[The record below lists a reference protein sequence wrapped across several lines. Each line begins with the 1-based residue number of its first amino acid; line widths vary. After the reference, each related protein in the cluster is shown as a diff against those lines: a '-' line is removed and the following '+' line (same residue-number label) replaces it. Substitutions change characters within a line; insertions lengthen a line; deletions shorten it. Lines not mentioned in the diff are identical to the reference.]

1 MASGHGGSPA
11 MKITA
16 LAAGFVLASVDATV
30 MQIAGATVQDRL
42 HAPLSRLT
50 WAVDGYVLTFAAL
63 LMLAGGLA
71 GRLGARR
78 VYLWGMAVFLAASL
92 AAALA
97 PTIEVLIAA
106 RLVQGAGAALFMPSS
121 LALLVEAFPDPRRR
135 ARVLGLW
142 SATVSSSIAL
152 GPTAGGVVV
161 GALGWRAIFLINVPL
176 AVAGMALARRY
187 IAPVPGRPAPLAV
200 PGHAALVAGLGALSF
215 ALIEGP
221 HRGWTSHP
229 VLAAIAMVLVTAVLL
244 PLRERRARTTV
255 MPWRLFRGPRFTG
268 ANTVGFLFNAAF
280 FGTLF
285 LVGLYFQHGEGAGPL
300 RAGLMVLPLTVFLP
314 LSNLAFA
321 HLSARVPTGR
331 LLIASLTLAAAS
343 SFALTTIGPASP
355 YWTTAAAL
363 AATGIAGGITSPAMT
378 AVMVDAAGPGNGGV
392 AGSVLNTGRQTG
404 TLIGIAAVGAVLGAS
419 TDWTTGAAVSF
430 SLVGA
435 AYLAAALAAWRLIA
449 RPERTGGRERR
460 AVPEPAPP
468 CSHPQTA

>member
-16 LAAGFVLASVDATV
+16 LAAGFVMASVDATV
-30 MQIAGATVQDRL
+30 MQIAGATVQERL

-78 VYLWGMAVFLAASL
+78 VYLWGMAVFLTASL

-97 PTIEVLIAA
+97 PAIEVLIAA

-121 LALLVEAFPDPRRR
+121 LALLVDAFPDPRRR
-135 ARVLGLW
+135 TRVLGLW
-142 SATVSSSIAL
+142 SAIVSSSIAL
-152 GPTAGGVVV
+152 GPTAGGVLVST
-161 GALGWRAIFLINVPL
+161 LGWRSIFLLNVPF
-176 AVAGMALARRY
+176 AIVGMALARRH
-187 IAPVPGRPAPLAV
+187 IAPVPGRRAPLAL
-200 PGHAALVAGLGALSF
+200 PGHAALAAGLGALSF

-221 HRGWTSHP
+221 HRGWTSLP
-229 VLAAIAMVLVTAVLL
+229 VLTAIAVALGTTALL
-244 PLRERRARTTV
+244 FLRERRAAAGV
-255 MPWRLFRGPRFTG
+255 MPWALFRGPRFTG

-285 LVGLYFQHGEGAGPL
+285 LVGLYFQHGAGAGPL
-300 RAGLMVLPLTVFLP
+300 RAGLMVLPMTVFIP

-321 HLSARVPTGR
+321 HLSARVKAGP
-331 LLIASLTLAAAS
+331 LLTASLLLAAAA
-343 SFALTTIGPASP
+343 SFALTTITPSSP

-363 AATGIAGGITSPAMT
+363 AATGIAGGIISPAMT
-378 AVMVDAAGPGNGGV
+378 AVMVDAAGPGNGNV
-392 AGSVLNTGRQTG
+392 AGSVLNTGRQIG
-404 TLIGIAAVGAVLGAS
+404 TLIGIAVIGAVLGAS
-419 TDWTTGAAVSF
+419 TNWTTSATIAF

-435 AYLAAALAAWRLIA
+435 AYLTAALAAWRLIA
-449 RPERTGGRERR
+449 RPERISQQAQHPT
-460 AVPEPAPP
+460 PEPTP
-468 CSHPQTA
+468 CPHHQTA

>member
-16 LAAGFVLASVDATV
+16 LAAGFVMASVDATV
-30 MQIAGATVQDRL
+30 MQIAGATVQERL

-78 VYLWGMAVFLAASL
+78 VYLAGMAVFLAASL

-97 PTIEVLIAA
+97 PAIEVLIAA

-135 ARVLGLW
+135 TRVLGLW
-142 SATVSSSIAL
+142 SAIVSSSIAL
-152 GPTAGGVVV
+152 GPTLGGVLV
-161 GALGWRAIFLINVPL
+161 GTLGWRSIFLLNLPL
-176 AVAGMALARRY
+176 AIAGMALARRH
-187 IAPVPGRPAPLAV
+187 IAPVPGRPGPLAL
-200 PGHAALVAGLGALSF
+200 PGHAALTAGLGALSF
-215 ALIEGP
+215 VLIEGP
-221 HRGWTSHP
+221 HRGWTSLP
-229 VLAAIAMVLVTAVLL
+229 VLAAIALVPGATALL
-244 PLRERRARTTV
+244 LLRERRAPATV
-255 MPWRLFRGPRFTG
+255 MPWALFRDPRFTG

-285 LVGLYFQHGEGAGPL
+285 LVGLYFQHGTGAGPI
-300 RAGLMVLPLTVFLP
+300 RAGLMVLPMTVFLP

-321 HLSARVPTGR
+321 HLSTRIPAG
-331 LLIASLTLAAAS
+331 LLLTASLVLAAAAA
-343 SFALTTIGPASP
+343 FALTALTPSGP
-355 YWTTAAAL
+355 YWATAAAL
-363 AATGIAGGITSPAMT
+363 ATTGIAGGIVSPAMT

-392 AGSVLNTGRQTG
+392 AGSVLNTGRQIG
-404 TLIGIAAVGAVLGAS
+404 TLIGVAVIGAVLGAS
-419 TDWTTGAAVSF
+419 TDWTASAAIAF

-435 AYLAAALAAWRLIA
+435 AYLAAALGAWRLIA
-449 RPERTGGRERR
+449 HPERAAGREQQHP
-460 AVPEPAPP
+460 VQESTPCTHTQPA
-468 CSHPQTA
+468 

>member
-1 MASGHGGSPA
+1 MASGRGGSPA

-16 LAAGFVLASVDATV
+16 LAAGFVMASVDATV
-30 MQIAGATVQDRL
+30 MQIAGATVQERL

-97 PTIEVLIAA
+97 PAIEVLIAA

-135 ARVLGLW
+135 TRVLGLW
-142 SATVSSSIAL
+142 SAVVSSSIAL
-152 GPTAGGVVV
+152 GPTIGGVLVST
-161 GALGWRAIFLINVPL
+161 LGWRSIFLLNVPI
-176 AVAGMALARRY
+176 AIAGMALARRH
-187 IAPVPGRPAPLAV
+187 IAPVPGRPAPLAL
-200 PGHAALVAGLGALSF
+200 PGHAALAAGLGALSF

-221 HRGWTSHP
+221 HRGWTSIP
-229 VLAAIAMVLVTAVLL
+229 VLTALAVTLGTTALL
-244 PLRERRARTTV
+244 LARERRARTTV
-255 MPWRLFRGPRFTG
+255 MPWALFRGPRFTG

-285 LVGLYFQHGEGAGPL
+285 LVGLYFQHGTGAGPL
-300 RAGLMVLPLTVFLP
+300 RAGLMVLPMTVFLP

-321 HLSARVPTGR
+321 HLSARVRTGP
-331 LLIASLTLAAAS
+331 LLTASLLLAAAS
-343 SFALTTIGPASP
+343 SFALTALTSSSP

-378 AVMVDAAGPGNGGV
+378 AVMVDAAGPGNGNV
-392 AGSVLNTGRQTG
+392 AGSVLNTGRQIG
-404 TLIGIAAVGAVLGAS
+404 TLIGIAVVGAVLGAS
-419 TDWTTGAAVSF
+419 TDWTTSATIAF
-430 SLVGA
+430 SLIGA
-435 AYLAAALAAWRLIA
+435 AYTAAALAAWRLIT
-449 RPERTGGRERR
+449 RPERTAPREQ
-460 AVPEPAPP
+460 APIPAPTP
-468 CSHPQTA
+468 CHHTRTA

>member
-16 LAAGFVLASVDATV
+16 LAAGFVMASVDATV
-30 MQIAGATVQDRL
+30 MQIAGATVQERL

-78 VYLWGMAVFLAASL
+78 VYLWGMAVFLTASL

-97 PTIEVLIAA
+97 PAIEVLIAA

-121 LALLVEAFPDPRRR
+121 LALLVDAFPDPRRR
-135 ARVLGLW
+135 TRVLGLW
-142 SATVSSSIAL
+142 SAIVSSSIAL
-152 GPTAGGVVV
+152 GPTAGGVLVST
-161 GALGWRAIFLINVPL
+161 LGWRSIFLLNVPF
-176 AVAGMALARRY
+176 AIVGMALARRH
-187 IAPVPGRPAPLAV
+187 IAPVPGRRAPLAL
-200 PGHAALVAGLGALSF
+200 PGHAALAAGLGALSF

-221 HRGWTSHP
+221 HRGWTSLP
-229 VLAAIAMVLVTAVLL
+229 VLTAIAVALGTTALL
-244 PLRERRARTTV
+244 FLRERRAPAGV
-255 MPWRLFRGPRFTG
+255 MPWALFRGPRFTG

-285 LVGLYFQHGEGAGPL
+285 LVGLYFQHGAGAGPL
-300 RAGLMVLPLTVFLP
+300 RAGLMVLPMTVFIP

-321 HLSARVPTGR
+321 HLSARVKAGP
-331 LLIASLTLAAAS
+331 LLTASLLLAAAA
-343 SFALTTIGPASP
+343 SFALTTVTPSSP

-363 AATGIAGGITSPAMT
+363 AATGIAGGIISPAMT
-378 AVMVDAAGPGNGGV
+378 AVMVDAAGPGNGNV
-392 AGSVLNTGRQTG
+392 AGSVLNTGRQIG
-404 TLIGIAAVGAVLGAS
+404 TLIGIAVIGAVLGAS
-419 TDWTTGAAVSF
+419 TNWTTSATIAF

-435 AYLAAALAAWRLIA
+435 AYLTAALAAWRLIA
-449 RPERTGGRERR
+449 RPERTSQQEQHPT
-460 AVPEPAPP
+460 PEPTP
-468 CSHPQTA
+468 CPHHQTA